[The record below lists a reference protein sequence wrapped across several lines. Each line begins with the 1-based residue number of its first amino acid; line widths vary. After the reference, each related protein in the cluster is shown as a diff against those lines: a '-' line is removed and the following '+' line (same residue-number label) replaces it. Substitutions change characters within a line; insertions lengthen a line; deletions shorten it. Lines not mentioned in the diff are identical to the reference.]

1 MKKAIS
7 NIVYTVFCIALLALV
22 FGAGYYMGTNN
33 ENGEIMAASDSAD
46 YGAQLPGETVV
57 SVITEEDI
65 EVQLHEIGELSTYIG
80 EYTVEITEGT
90 SRHILDDIS
99 IPLTQNLI
107 NLKCTG
113 NVKVGYDLDD
123 IDVRVDNASK
133 KVYISLPEPEVKS
146 NYIIW
151 DTIEYSEKNN
161 VLNPIQFSQYKDLI
175 GKIEEDGLQQAE
187 DDGIYNSAEENL
199 KNIIVNYLGKFDDY
213 EIVFM

>member
-33 ENGEIMAASDSAD
+33 ENGEIMSASDSAD

-90 SRHILDDIS
+90 SRHILEDIS

-123 IDVRVDNASK
+123 IDVRVDNTSK
-133 KVYISLPEPEVKS
+133 KVYISVPEPEVKS